1 MFENG
6 IVAEVEVD
14 NLNDIESVI
23 RSKHGSNRKF
33 TVLNVQFCK
42 ERGEYMHGAKKYDTH
57 HYYKVFF
64 MIGET
69 HEQAR
74 RNREDREYLKRE
86 REKERKNTEAEQD
99 YMDSLS
105 DSQLAAYKKGKRD
118 KANRELAAHEAKIKE
133 RNSIPYLKKKLEE
146 AKEKAN
152 SIKTP
157 NLDKLFVF
165 GRK

>member
-6 IVAEVEVD
+6 IAAEIEVD

-23 RSKHGSNRKF
+23 KKKHGLDRKF

-42 ERGEYMHGAKKYDTH
+42 ERGEYMHGANKYDTH

-64 MIGET
+64 MIGAT
-69 HEQAR
+69 HKQIR
-74 RNREDREYLKRE
+74 RNKEDREQLRRE
-86 REKERKNTEAEQD
+86 RESERKKREAEQD
-99 YMDSLS
+99 YMNSLS
-105 DSQLAAYKKGKRD
+105 ESQLAAYKKEKRD
-118 KANRELAAHEAKIKE
+118 KANRELAAHEAKLKE
-133 RNSIPYLKKKLEE
+133 RNSVPYLKKQLEE

-152 SIKTP
+152 NINMP
-157 NLDKLFVF
+157 NLDKLS